1 MSWRTQTGPRQ
12 QHKQQPNLQPS
23 LAEIDEV
30 RGGREATSVSHLA
43 AQGKGN
49 GDRQSDRKGGLEDF
63 RGLETT
69 GSKWY

>member
-1 MSWRTQTGPRQ
+1 MSRRTQTGPRY

-23 LAEIDEV
+23 LAETDEV
-30 RGGREATSVSHLA
+30 RGGRGATSVSHLV

-49 GDRQSDRKGGLEDF
+49 GDRQGDRLEGAGGL

-69 GSKWY
+69 GS